1 MKIIIKPE
9 FGDTINLRDSRL
21 TKVFNKGVI
30 EYILNTDVDTLSEV
44 TKMFSNNDL
53 KNSMNVLYNHIEKS
67 EDVELKNL
75 YNNIVD
81 RL

>member
-9 FGDTINLRDSRL
+9 IGDKINLRDSRL
-21 TKVFNKGVI
+21 TKVFNNGVA
-30 EYILNTDVDTLSEV
+30 EYILNVDTISKA
-44 TKMFSNNDL
+44 TRIFSNNDL
-53 KNSMNVLYNHIEKS
+53 ENSMDTLYNHIEKS
-67 EDVELKNL
+67 EDAELKKS